1 MPLYE
6 VEQETER
13 VILVGVS
20 QQDGDDA
27 EDSVAELAELVET
40 AGAVV
45 VGTLIQ
51 KRENIHPGTYVGTGK
66 VFELEELIEE
76 TGATGIV
83 CDDELSP
90 AQLKNLEEALKTK
103 VMDRTLIILDIFA
116 ARAST
121 SEGKIQVE
129 LAQLKYRLSRLSGL
143 GRSLSRLGGGIGTRG
158 PGEKKL
164 EMDRRLIN
172 SRVAQLN
179 RELKEVQRHRE
190 VNRQQRK
197 RSGIPVV
204 AVVGYTNAGKSTLLN
219 HLTNAEVLEEDKLFA
234 TLDPT
239 TRILEL
245 TNHQKVLMTDT
256 VGFIR
261 KLPHHLIEAF
271 RSTLEEAKYADII
284 LHVVDASNP
293 QMDEQM
299 YTVYE
304 TLQNLGVK
312 DKPVITVFNKIDRM
326 EDTWVPRDLRADYH
340 VKISAKTGEGITGFL
355 QSIEA
360 VLRERKVEIEA
371 LYPYKEA
378 GKIQKIRK
386 YGELQEE
393 EYREDGIFVRAFV
406 PAELYGQVRPEGVTP
421 NNCL

>member
-40 AGAVV
+40 AGAVI

-66 VFELEELIEE
+66 VFELEELIEQ

-116 ARAST
+116 TRAST

-245 TNHQKVLMTDT
+245 TNNQKVLMTDT

-261 KLPHHLIEAF
+261 KLPHHLIDAF

-293 QMDEQM
+293 QMDKQM
-299 YTVYE
+299 YIVYD
-304 TLQNLGVK
+304 TLRNLEVEGK
-312 DKPVITVFNKIDRM
+312 KIITAFNKTDRIGQP
-326 EDTWVPRDLRADYH
+326 EPLHDFRAERTVH
-340 VKISAKTGEGITGFL
+340 ISAKYGDGLENLKNIL
-355 QSIEA
+355 EEI
-360 VLRERKVEIEA
+360 LREEKDFLECTI
-371 LYPYKEA
+371 PYRDA
-378 GKIQKIRK
+378 GVIQKIREK
-386 YGELQEE
+386 GELLSE
-393 EYREDGIFVRAFV
+393 EYREDGIFVRAWV
-406 PAELYGQVRPEGVTP
+406 PKEFHYM
-421 NNCL
+421 

>member
-1 MPLYE
+1 MIE
-6 VEQETER
+6 IKDETEK
-13 VILVGVS
+13 VILVGVALS
-20 QQDGDDA
+20 DQDDTK
-27 EDSVAELAELVET
+27 ESLEELKDLVSTAGAET
-40 AGAVV
+40 AGM
-45 VGTLIQ
+45 LIQ
-51 KRENIHPGTYVGTGK
+51 NREQQHPATYVGKGK
-66 VFELEELIEE
+66 IEELKNMIWELR
-76 TGATGIV
+76 ATGIV

-90 AQLKNLEEALKTK
+90 AQMKNLQDELDVK

-129 LAQLKYRLSRLSGL
+129 LAQLKYQQTRLTGW
-143 GRSLSRLGGGIGTRG
+143 GRAMSRLGGGIGTRG

-164 EMDRRLIN
+164 EMDRRLIK
-172 SRVAQLN
+172 SRIAQLN
-179 RELKEVQRHRE
+179 RELKDVKKHRE
-190 VNRQQRK
+190 VTREQRS
-197 RSGIPVV
+197 RSHIPV
-204 AVVGYTNAGKSTLLN
+204 AAIVGYTNAGKSTLLN
-219 HLTNAEVLEEDKLFA
+219 TLTGAGILAEDKLFA

-239 TRILEL
+239 TRDLKL
-245 TNHQKVLMTDT
+245 PSGQKILMTDT

-326 EDTWVPRDLRADYH
+326 EYTWVPRDLRADYH